1 MKPMK
6 FRPALLGAFAAAL
19 LTGAP
24 AVVLAAPLPAPSAIT
39 AVTVYTDR
47 AIVTRAAALDLAA
60 TGTVEVTF
68 EKLPATLL
76 DQSLHVSGRG
86 AAQVTIL
93 DVTARAAYVD
103 FTPNERVKAIEDAL
117 RALAKQRRVLDD
129 RGAVL
134 KSQDGSLG
142 KLETAATSAP
152 HKDTA
157 PRLTIEESAKLLVF
171 LEEQRGKLTA
181 ERQSLD
187 TQLEDIAAKVD
198 AAQRTLNELR
208 GAGGRAWLRRRATAG
223 VAAIIL
229 GLADG
234 RSINTNVPPRRTG
247 GPV

>member
-6 FRPALLGAFAAAL
+6 FRSALLGAFAAAL

-134 KSQDGSLG
+134 KSQV
-142 KLETAATSAP
+142 ARSASW
-152 HKDTA
+152 
-157 PRLTIEESAKLLVF
+157 R
-171 LEEQRGKLTA
+171 
-181 ERQSLD
+181 
-187 TQLEDIAAKVD
+187 
-198 AAQRTLNELR
+198 
-208 GAGGRAWLRRRATAG
+208 
-223 VAAIIL
+223 
-229 GLADG
+229 
-234 RSINTNVPPRRTG
+234 PPRPPHPTKTPR
-247 GPV
+247 PA